1 MSSKFKHNK
10 KRNTAF
16 LYETLIRQLTK
27 ASLAKD
33 QAQRDKIVSILKEFF
48 RPNSVLRRDLKLY
61 QNILNTNVEERRL
74 AEKIFF
80 ESRLERSAIDNKA
93 LFNEQSDLI
102 SKINKEISQDI
113 YSNFVPNYKDLATL
127 QQIFNNPKI
136 EAKKRV
142 LLEEDI
148 IDNMLV
154 EQDES
159 KNNKMHHIDNVVY
172 KTFVSKFNES
182 YGSLSE
188 RQKKLLNV
196 YLGSATHDD
205 LEMKIYLD
213 EELGSLKK
221 ELQSSDV
228 LEIFPEQK
236 NEILDLIESFSN
248 KKIDI
253 DVLTSVIKIQELI
266 EESKKDD

>member
-48 RPNSVLRRDLKLY
+48 RPNSILRRDLKLY

-102 SKINKEISQDI
+102 SRINKEISQDI

-159 KNNKMHHIDNVVY
+159 KNNKMNHIDNVVY
-172 KTFVSKFNES
+172 KTFV
-182 YGSLSE
+182 
-188 RQKKLLNV
+188 
-196 YLGSATHDD
+196 
-205 LEMKIYLD
+205 EMKIYLD

-253 DVLTSVIKIQELI
+253 DVLKSVIKIQELI

>member
-16 LYETLIRQLTK
+16 LYEALIRQLTK

-33 QAQRDKIVSILKEFF
+33 QVQRDKIVSILKEFF
-48 RPNSVLRRDLKLY
+48 RPNSILRKDLKLY
-61 QNILNTNVEERRL
+61 QNILNTNVEEKRV

-93 LFNEQSDLI
+93 LFNEQSNLI
-102 SKINKEISQDI
+102 SKINKEVSQDI

-127 QQIFNNPKI
+127 HQIFNNPKI
-136 EAKKRV
+136 EAKNRV
-142 LLEEDI
+142 LLEEGI
-148 IDNMLV
+148 IEKMLLGDGV
-154 EQDES
+154 LSDSGMQ
-159 KNNKMHHIDNVVY
+159 HIDNVVY
-172 KTFVSKFNES
+172 KTFVNKFNES
-182 YGSLSE
+182 YSGLNE
-188 RQKKLLNV
+188 RQRKLLGV
-196 YLGSATHDD
+196 YLNSTTNDD

-221 ELQSSDV
+221 EINSSEV

-236 NEILDLIESFSN
+236 TEILDLIESFSN
-248 KKIDI
+248 KEI
-253 DVLTSVIKIQELI
+253 DVSLLKSIIKIQELI

>member
-1 MSSKFKHNK
+1 
-10 KRNTAF
+10 
-16 LYETLIRQLTK
+16 
-27 ASLAKD
+27 
-33 QAQRDKIVSILKEFF
+33 
-48 RPNSVLRRDLKLY
+48 
-61 QNILNTNVEERRL
+61 
-74 AEKIFF
+74 
-80 ESRLERSAIDNKA
+80 
-93 LFNEQSDLI
+93 
-102 SKINKEISQDI
+102 
-113 YSNFVPNYKDLATL
+113 
-127 QQIFNNPKI
+127 
-136 EAKKRV
+136 
-142 LLEEDI
+142 
-148 IDNMLV
+148 MLV

-159 KNNKMHHIDNVVY
+159 KNNKMNHIDNVVY

-196 YLGSATHDD
+196 YLSSTTNDD

-253 DVLTSVIKIQELI
+253 DVLKSVIKIQELI